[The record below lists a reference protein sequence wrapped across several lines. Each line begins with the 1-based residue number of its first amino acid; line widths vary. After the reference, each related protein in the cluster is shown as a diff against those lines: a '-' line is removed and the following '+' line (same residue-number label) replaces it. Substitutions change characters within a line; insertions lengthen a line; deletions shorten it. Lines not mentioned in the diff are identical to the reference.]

1 MAAEFHL
8 GDIAVE
14 VVFKDIKNIHLSVYP
29 PDGKVRIAA
38 PARMDL
44 DTLRIFAVSR
54 LAWIKQQQ
62 RRLREQA
69 RETPREFLDRESH
82 FLWGTRYLLK
92 VIEEDAAPTVV
103 LTPRSLVLRVRPG
116 TSEEKRQAIIAA
128 WYRRQL
134 KEAATGLIT
143 RWEAILGVQVGRVFI
158 QRMKTRW
165 GSCNPDSGAIRLNA
179 ELAKKPVQCLE
190 YIVAHEL
197 AHLLERHHNERFKT
211 LLDDHLPQW
220 AQYRALLNGLPLAH
234 EAWGSRPRA
243 ARRAP
248 GPRPPR

>member
-1 MAAEFHL
+1 MAAGFHL
-8 GDIAVE
+8 GDIAVD
-14 VVFKDIKNIHLSVYP
+14 VVFKDIKHIHLSVYP

-38 PARMDL
+38 PSRMDL
-44 DTLRIFAVSR
+44 DTLRIFAVSK

-62 RRLREQA
+62 RKLREQA

-92 VIEEDAAPTVV
+92 VIEEESAPTVA
-103 LTPRSLVLRVRPG
+103 LTPGTLVLRVRPG
-116 TSEEKRQAIIAA
+116 TSEEKRQAIIAG

-134 KEAATGLIT
+134 KEAATGLIA
-143 RWEAILGVQVGRVFI
+143 RWEAILGVQAGRVFV

-165 GSCNPDSGAIRLNA
+165 GSCNPDSRAIRLNT

-197 AHLLERHHNERFKT
+197 THLLERHHNERFKT
-211 LLDDHLPQW
+211 LLDNNMPQW
-220 AQYRALLNGLPLAH
+220 AQYRDLLNSLPLAH
-234 EAWGSRPRA
+234 EEWGY
-243 ARRAP
+243 
-248 GPRPPR
+248 